1 MVGKQTRRTSFL
13 CCKQPVNYVSSLQ
26 KYDRRILFYEL
37 GAIENKVNTH
47 IYSTVQYEES
57 CNLFVGIDVCIV
69 SVFFSVFYGLIS
81 MFSALP
87 SMYRYVP
94 QRESFT
100 TRKHRSSSTNFRS

>member
-69 SVFFSVFYGLIS
+69 SVFFFSILWTYFYVLS
-81 MFSALP
+81 TSK
-87 SMYRYVP
+87 YV
-94 QRESFT
+94 
-100 TRKHRSSSTNFRS
+100 